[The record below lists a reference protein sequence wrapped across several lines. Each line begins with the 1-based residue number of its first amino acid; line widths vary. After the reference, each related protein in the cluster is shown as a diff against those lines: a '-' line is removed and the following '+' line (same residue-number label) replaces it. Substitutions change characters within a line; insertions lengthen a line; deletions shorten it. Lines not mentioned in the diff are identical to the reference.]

1 MLQYLVKQQAHPGM
15 ISAVASNLGDML
27 WEQENFEEAES
38 VLDQARKV
46 TFVLLKPHHYRDA
59 ASVCLSKPQADAC
72 LNRHVHHA
80 VAAL

>member
-15 ISAVASNLGDML
+15 VSAVASNLGDML

-46 TFVLLKPHHYRDA
+46 TFVLTKTLA
-59 ASVCLSKPQADAC
+59 TVEM
-72 LNRHVHHA
+72 
-80 VAAL
+80 

>member
-1 MLQYLVKQQAHPGM
+1 MQRQVLQYLVKQQAHPGM

-46 TFVLLKPHHYRDA
+46 TLVLLKPHYYRDA
-59 ASVCLSKPQADAC
+59 GSV
-72 LNRHVHHA
+72 
-80 VAAL
+80 